1 MQYTVPQFIEVESK
15 IIGPIS
21 ARQFVIILISGA
33 ICFVLFRMFS
43 ALVFVPGIFF
53 FGGIG
58 FLLAFGKI
66 NGQNMHYV
74 ILNFLYTL
82 RRPRLKIWKRSEYY
96 ELQSKKVEVEEE
108 VIVQKG
114 AVTESRL
121 ASMSLMVDTG
131 GVYQDQ
137 TQLPQQPMQQ
147 MNVPVDPYDTE
158 HPTSQQ

>member
-33 ICFVLFRMFS
+33 ICFILFRMFS
-43 ALVFVPGIFF
+43 ALVFVPGIFV

-82 RRPRLKIWKRSEYY
+82 RRPRLKIWKRSDYF
-96 ELQSKKVEVEEE
+96 ELAGSVKEVEEE
-108 VIVQKG
+108 VVIQK
-114 AVTESRL
+114 AEVTESRL

-131 GVYQDQ
+131 GVYEDQ
-137 TQLPQQPMQQ
+137 TQLPQAPSPQ
-147 MNVPVDPYDTE
+147 MNVPVNPDDSNP
-158 HPTSQQ
+158 PTSQL